1 MVFDEEEEEVERAN
15 PGAENWTVGLS
26 RQAKPEGSLP
36 PAECCVSICEVFN
49 VCPLL
54 QCFP

>member
-49 VCPLL
+49 V
-54 QCFP
+54 